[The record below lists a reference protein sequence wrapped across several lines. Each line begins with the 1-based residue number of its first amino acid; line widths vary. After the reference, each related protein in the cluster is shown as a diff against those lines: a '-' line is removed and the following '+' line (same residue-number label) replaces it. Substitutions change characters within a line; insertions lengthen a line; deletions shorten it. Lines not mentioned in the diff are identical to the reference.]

1 MSLLTDLERKLID
14 ALIDVSAMLE
24 VYTDPKLQ
32 VENSTS
38 SQARSSIREAR
49 AIIKEAQDLS
59 KETYNTLNNA

>member
-38 SQARSSIREAR
+38 SQARSSIRKAR
-49 AIIKEAQDLS
+49 TIIKEAQDFS